1 VYEDAGIPLKQ
12 QQQTQQ
18 SPGQVQQIQMVKQQ
32 NQQQQQQQ
40 QVKQEQEVDQQGLMC
55 SSADITLN
63 RLNTQESE
71 VDVEG
76 DVKLEFTTSGEEVAG

>member
-1 VYEDAGIPLKQ
+1 LKKKVYEDAGIPIK

-32 NQQQQQQQ
+32 NQQ
-40 QVKQEQEVDQQGLMC
+40 VKQEQEVDQGLMC

-63 RLNTQESE
+63 RLNTQETE